1 MQGYRKLQYE
11 YYSKH
16 YQCVGLDCTWMFL
29 PRMHNRFYLSVYVCV
44 FVSTKIARSG
54 DLGVIAKCK
63 YHYSIGKIG
72 KLTFFCLLDA

>member
-1 MQGYRKLQYE
+1 MQGYHKLQYE

-29 PRMHNRFYLSVYVCV
+29 PCMHNCFVCLSMCV

-63 YHYSIGKIG
+63 YHSIGKIG